1 MGYPSLKPRRP
12 SATFLPGHSQIEST
26 LLKNEDKNVGGDDI
40 RVEYDFASMA
50 GGVQGKYAKRYMAG
64 TNLVHLEPDV
74 AAVFRDE
81 SSVNKAL
88 RTLIDIAKSQVP
100 DTK

>member
-1 MGYPSLKPRRP
+1 MKSEDRN
-12 SATFLPGHSQIEST
+12 IER
-26 LLKNEDKNVGGDDI
+26 DDI
-40 RVEYDFASMA
+40 RAEYDFATMA
-50 GGVQGKYAKRYMAG
+50 GGVQGKYAERYKAG

-88 RTLIDIAKSQVP
+88 RSLIDVARSQGL
-100 DTK
+100 DDK